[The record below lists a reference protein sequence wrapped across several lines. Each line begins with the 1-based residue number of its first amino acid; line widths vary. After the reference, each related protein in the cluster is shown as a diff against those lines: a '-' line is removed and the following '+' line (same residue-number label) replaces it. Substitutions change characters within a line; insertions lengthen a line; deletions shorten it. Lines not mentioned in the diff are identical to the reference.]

1 MKKNAQYKT
10 LALLGIFA
18 FLLGACGSAAKTPD
32 PVIATA
38 VALTVAAQNAQ
49 QNAPTSTA
57 IPTAT
62 IPPNITFPTPT
73 SGFTVIPTK
82 TASKSSGD
90 ADCGKAN
97 FVADLTV
104 PDGTI
109 TKPGATFIKTW
120 QIKNSSACTWNT
132 NYKIVHYDGD
142 VMGGAYVYNLPQIVP
157 PEGLVDIS
165 IQLTAPADEGTYT
178 GYWKLQTPNNIV
190 FGVGQYS
197 EPFSVKIAV
206 SNADKP
212 VTGITDVKLTVIRD
226 PDAGCA
232 TNVYYNYVA
241 QVSANGKIKIR
252 YGFLQSD
259 GNRAWTD
266 DLEFSEA
273 GTKTVTG
280 AFWSFHL
287 GSSPGQKWV
296 QFVVIKPYYQEFEKQ
311 YFSYLCGNTP

>member
-1 MKKNAQYKT
+1 MEKNTLYKT
-10 LALLGIFA
+10 LTLLSTFA
-18 FLLGACGSAAKTPD
+18 ILLGACGSPTQTPD

-49 QNAPTSTA
+49 QNAPISTA

-62 IPPNITFPTPT
+62 VPPNITFPTPT

-82 TASKSSGD
+82 TASKSGGD
-90 ADCGKAN
+90 ADCGKAT
-97 FVADLTV
+97 FVTDLTV

-132 NYKIVHYDGD
+132 NYKIVYYDGNI
-142 VMGGAYVYNLPQIVP
+142 MGGAYVYNLPQSVP

-165 IQLTAPADEGTYT
+165 IQLTAPADEGEYT
-178 GYWKLQTPNNIV
+178 GSWKLQTPNNVV

-197 EPFSVKIAV
+197 EPFTVKIVV
-206 SNADKP
+206 SKADKP
-212 VTGITDVKLTVIRD
+212 VTGITDVKLEVIRD
-226 PDAGCA
+226 PAAGCA
-232 TNVYYNYVA
+232 TNVYYRYVA

-259 GNRAWTD
+259 GNLAWTGG
-266 DLEFSEA
+266 LEFNEA

-280 AFWSFHL
+280 PFWSFHL
-287 GSSPGQKWV
+287 GASPGQKWV
-296 QFVVIKPYYQEFEKQ
+296 QFVVTKPYYQEFEKQ
-311 YFSYLCGNTP
+311 YFSYDCGNTP

>member
-1 MKKNAQYKT
+1 MKKNTLYKI
-10 LALLGIFA
+10 LVLLSTFA
-18 FLLGACGSAAKTPD
+18 ILLGACGNATPTPD
-32 PVIATA
+32 PVIVAA
-38 VALTVAAQNAQ
+38 VALTVAARNAQ

-62 IPPNITFPTPT
+62 VPANITFPTPT
-73 SGFTVIPTK
+73 QLLFPTPTK
-82 TASKSSGD
+82 SGPSTDTAC
-90 ADCGKAN
+90 AKAN
-97 FVADLTV
+97 FISETI

-109 TKPGATFIKTW
+109 MKPGDVFTKTW
-120 QIKNSSACTWNT
+120 QIKNGSTCTWDT
-132 NYKIVHYDGD
+132 TYKIIFWDGN
-142 VMGGAYVYNLPQIVP
+142 VMGGAYYYNLPQASAPGGVI
-157 PEGLVDIS
+157 DIS
-165 IQLTAPADEGTYT
+165 LVLTAPTEEGEFTSE
-178 GYWKLQTPNNIV
+178 WMLQTPNNIA
-190 FGVGQYS
+190 FGVGQYN
-197 EPFSVKIAV
+197 EPFSAKIVV
-206 SNADKP
+206 SKADKP
-212 VTGITDVKLTVIRD
+212 VTGITDVKLEVIRD
-226 PDAGCA
+226 PAAGCW
-232 TNVYYNYVA
+232 TNVWYRYVA

-259 GNRAWTD
+259 GNRAWTG

>member
-18 FLLGACGSAAKTPD
+18 ILLGACGSTTQTPD

-38 VALTVAAQNAQ
+38 VALTVAAQNVQ

-62 IPPNITFPTPT
+62 VPANLTFPTPT
-73 SGFTVIPTK
+73 QLLFPTPTK
-82 TASKSSGD
+82 SGSSTNTAC
-90 ADCGKAN
+90 AKAN
-97 FVADLTV
+97 FVSETI

-109 TKPGATFIKTW
+109 MKPGDVFTKTW
-120 QIKNSSACTWNT
+120 QIKNSSSCTWDT
-132 NYKIVHYDGD
+132 TYKIIFWDGN
-142 VMGGAYVYNLPQIVP
+142 VMGGAYYYNLPQAVA
-157 PEGLVDIS
+157 PEGVIDIS
-165 IQLTAPADEGTYT
+165 LVLTAPAEEGTFT
-178 GYWKLQTPNNIV
+178 SEWMLQTPNNV
-190 FGVGQYS
+190 AFGVGQYN
-197 EPFSVKIAV
+197 EPITASIVV
-206 SNADKP
+206 SKEDKP
-212 VTGITDVKLTVIRD
+212 VTGITDVKLEVIRD
-226 PDAGCA
+226 PAAGCA
-232 TNVYYNYVA
+232 TNIFYRYVA
-241 QVSANGKIKIR
+241 QVSANGKITIR

-259 GNRAWTD
+259 GNLAWTD
-266 DLEFSEA
+266 SLVFDEA

-280 AFWSFHL
+280 PFWSFHL